1 MMRVLF
7 NLLDGITLRY
17 LKRRAALT
25 LIGLVMGSI
34 GLGFLIATIY
44 QAAALGVGDLYA
56 ALICGGIFVIFA
68 LGLFAI
74 ANRQWRR
81 RPRPLLARARY
92 GAATEL
98 LTMAQTLIR
107 EDPAKAVIA
116 ALILGAMTEHLQK
129 RSAAKRAQTR
139 E

>member
-1 MMRVLF
+1 MLRALF
-7 NLLDGITLRY
+7 NLFDGTTLRH
-17 LKRRAALT
+17 LRRRVAFGMVGVVMA
-25 LIGLVMGSI
+25 LIGLV
-34 GLGFLIATIY
+34 FLLAALY
-44 QAAALGVGDLYA
+44 QAIALGMGDLYA
-56 ALICGGIFVIFA
+56 ALICGGGFVVFA

-92 GAATEL
+92 GVAAEL

-116 ALILGAMTEHLQK
+116 ALVLGAITEHLQK
-129 RSAAKRAQTR
+129 RSPEARARPR